1 MVGLFYRKNT
11 IVGEVPWGVWGVEGV
26 PSSCALL
33 APSFT
38 TCRYQTFF
46 YFFFKFFKFFNLTLF
61 WGRKKKIET
70 LF

>member
-11 IVGEVPWGVWGVEGV
+11 IVGEVPWGVEGV

-38 TCRYQTFF
+38 TCRYQTL
-46 YFFFKFFKFFNLTLF
+46 K
-61 WGRKKKIET
+61 KKKINFVLGKEKED
-70 LF
+70 